1 MCAKITDKITLFHQQ
16 EGRSQ
21 KDGDLLMVTGSCK
34 ERIRAKMS
42 QLTET
47 EKKIGGYVLQNYD
60 TVLQCNV
67 SDLAGKSGVSDASV
81 VRFCRSIG
89 YRGFQDFKMNLARDI
104 LPPDRQLNPILGRND
119 TTEEVCRKI
128 FLSEEIVLNRTL
140 LGMNMKDVH
149 TLAEKI
155 SEARKVV
162 FFGTGGSQA
171 VCADAHHKFLKVGVD
186 TIAEPDIDM
195 QLMESALMNDQ
206 DVGICISFSGSNTN
220 VQECIKN
227 AKSSGAFTAGIISQ
241 GKSPLSKLVDVAMF
255 SAYEETIFQSE
266 SVSTRIAQL
275 AILDCL
281 VSAVAI
287 MNYDQS
293 YESILNTREATS
305 IGKY

>member
-1 MCAKITDKITLFHQQ
+1 MISRKITYIDTPNVKKETYGGLI
-16 EGRSQ
+16 
-21 KDGDLLMVTGSCK
+21 MIAGSCK
-34 ERIRAKMS
+34 ERIKAKMS

-47 EKKIGGYVLQNYD
+47 EKKIGNFVLQNFD

-67 SDLAGKSGVSDASV
+67 SDLATHSGVSDASV

-104 LPPDRQLNPILGRND
+104 LPPDHQLNPILGRND
-119 TTEEVCRKI
+119 TTEEICRKI
-128 FLSEEIVLNRTL
+128 FLSEENVLNRTL
-140 LGMNMKDVH
+140 LSLNMKDVH
-149 TLAEKI
+149 TLAERI
-155 SEARKVV
+155 SAARKVV
-162 FFGTGGSQA
+162 FFGTGGSQT
-171 VCADAHHKFLKVGVD
+171 VCNDAHHKFLKVGVE
-186 TIAEPDIDM
+186 TIAETDIDM
-195 QLMESALMNDQ
+195 QLMESSLMSDQ

-227 AKSSGAFTAGIISQ
+227 AKNAGAFTAGIISQ
-241 GKSPLSKLVDVAMF
+241 GKSPLSKLVDIAMF